1 MNKNKFKKI
10 GIILAIIVVLVAAI
24 FLIAKLFK
32 GESVDNKTIEQ
43 YEDATI
49 KYYLNLTAGLNTP
62 YGGLEALYA
71 ADETKL
77 EDLSERQLIN
87 TAISYLQYEGIV
99 TAVDMGTLTL
109 RYESKYPYVGKS
121 TIYSAE
127 EIKKAINTLFGI
139 ENFAKPTIKSDSIFL
154 TTFEYLAEEDLYLVY
169 QDQPGTN
176 VNEKQSLDYAIVE
189 TESKKDK
196 IITTVAIA
204 YRYQN
209 EDGYIYA
216 SDRSGEKIVA
226 KDISEFPKDEIDKFD
241 KYAFTLTKSKDG
253 KNFIFE
259 NVKKVK

>member
-1 MNKNKFKKI
+1 MKKFEFKKI
-10 GIILAIIVVLVAAI
+10 GIILAIIIVLVAAI

-32 GESVDNKTIEQ
+32 GGSVDNKTIEQ

-71 ADETKL
+71 TDETKL

-87 TAISYLQYEGIV
+87 TAISYLQLEGKI
-99 TAVDMGTLTL
+99 TPIDMGTLRL
-109 RYESKYPYVGKS
+109 KYSEKYPYLTKS

-127 EIKKAINTLFGI
+127 DIKKAIATLFGI
-139 ENFAKPTIKSDSIFL
+139 ENFAKPTIKSDSTFL
-154 TTFEYLAEEDLYLVY
+154 TTFEYLSEEDLYLVY
-169 QDQPGTN
+169 MDQAN
-176 VNEKQSLDYAIVE
+176 SLVDENYSLDYSIVE

-204 YRYQN
+204 YRYKN
-209 EDGYIYA
+209 DESYIYA
-216 SDRSGEKIVA
+216 SDRNGAKVVSEKA
-226 KDISEFPKDEIDKFD
+226 SEFPKDEIDKFD

-259 NVKKVK
+259 SVKKVK